1 MVTDNADGNASPG
14 DDILNGGVDTGVD
27 SRPNGRRVYIRRL
40 IDTRSQDER
49 RYALLVEQPA
59 AARTPQRDYIA
70 RIDGDGV
77 GNAGAT
83 DTAVLRA
90 GPTQLTG
97 QAVNRTQIEFKQI
110 NPDQAFRPNSVYR
123 PGDCLIADNKH
134 FICTRR
140 VESGGAIGA
149 AFLAD
154 NFEENF
160 VHMPEGNQG
169 TGYMPEDFFKN
180 VQPILIFDHD
190 SDEAE
195 DSTDLGW
202 ILDAGTANN
211 VWTGGGARNT
221 AIQRQFNTATD
232 FRGLARWL
240 TNNGGVG
247 IATPQTRANR
257 DVALAAAVNN
267 VEFRRPSIIRMY
279 GHAFEWA
286 GFGNYTKAL
295 PQYQGG
301 MGGANKFS
309 YYGTNELGGRVYFT
323 GFNEEGFSVSPRGIE
338 DITTG
343 EVLSS
348 EEINAPDIELDIPTF
363 FDQLNANTLTV
374 NQELVINGTV
384 SGTPNWGDTLP
395 IATAG
400 ERGIVELATVEEAAA
415 GTDTERAVTPIGL
428 QGAVDALQAA
438 IGNNLVPVGAVQWFA
453 GATPPA
459 GWLVCDGTIIPDGQ
473 GTINNPGSAN
483 NGIAADFGPLR
494 AVIGDTYGELNDVGA
509 RVTGRLPN
517 LQGSFVRGWTSTDTG
532 AYNDTLDDFVP
543 GANWNPD
550 PSRVRAR
557 RSSRRWKSTATPST
571 NPTQSPTVQPTWRC
585 WWWIR
590 RQRREHQQPA
600 IGRSKC

>member
-1 MVTDNADGNASPG
+1 
-14 DDILNGGVDTGVD
+14 
-27 SRPNGRRVYIRRL
+27 
-40 IDTRSQDER
+40 
-49 RYALLVEQPA
+49 
-59 AARTPQRDYIA
+59 
-70 RIDGDGV
+70 
-77 GNAGAT
+77 
-83 DTAVLRA
+83 
-90 GPTQLTG
+90 
-97 QAVNRTQIEFKQI
+97 
-110 NPDQAFRPNSVYR
+110 
-123 PGDCLIADNKH
+123 
-134 FICTRR
+134 
-140 VESGGAIGA
+140 
-149 AFLAD
+149 
-154 NFEENF
+154 
-160 VHMPEGNQG
+160 MPEGNQG

-190 SDEAE
+190 SDQAE

-240 TNNGGVG
+240 TNNGGIA
-247 IATPQTRANR
+247 IATPTTRANR
-257 DVALAAAVNN
+257 DVALAAAVTN

-374 NQELVINGTV
+374 NQELIINGTV

-400 ERGIVELATVEEAAA
+400 DRGIVELATVAEAAA
-415 GTDTERAVTPIGL
+415 GTTPSAQSPQSSL
-428 QGAVDALQAA
+428 QGAVDNIQNDIAPRLLPAGVVMHTAGAA
-438 IGNNLVPVGAVQWFA
+438 APVG
-453 GATPPA
+453 
-459 GWLVCDGTIIPDGQ
+459 WLIANGDVVPNGVGTIQ
-473 GTINNPGSAN
+473 GVN
-483 NGIAADFGPLR
+483 ADFSDLFA
-494 AVIGDTYGELNDVGA
+494 AVGTTYGAAG
-509 RVTGRLPN
+509 TLPD
-517 LQGSFVRGWTSTDTG
+517 LQGVFLRGWTNQDAG
-532 AYNDTLDDFVP
+532 AYNEAT
-543 GANWNPD
+543 NPD
-550 PSRVRAR
+550 PNRAR
-557 RSSRRWKSTATPST
+557 GSRQDNAVEEHSHAINQ
-571 NPTQSPTVQPTWRC
+571 NPHTHQLFNQIGGAGSAAGDGGSNTSNQNSGAANADIT
-585 WWWIR
+585 IR
-590 RQRREHQQPA
+590 RCDGCGQQRQRNTPD
-600 IGRSKC
+600 